1 MVQSLRIVAL
11 LSLLLPL
18 PLSAVPPPA
27 VAQDLASVPR
37 ITIDELKRLQ
47 ARKQVVLV
55 DVRDPMAFS
64 HGHIPGAV
72 NVPFDFL
79 PEYVEKWKQD
89 KRLVVTYCA
98 CLNEGTAAN
107 AALDMK
113 AFGLTNVKALLGGY
127 NEWVKRGEKVAK
139 YVQRFRGFRG
149 SGLVHSS
156 GVGSQFPVCSEP
168 ANQPLNPRTN
178 L

>member
-1 MVQSLRIVAL
+1 MISPVLAF
-11 LSLLLPL
+11 SLLFVSVPSPL
-18 PLSAVPPPA
+18 AAAPAVA

-37 ITIDELKRLQ
+37 IAIDELKTLM

-55 DVRDPMAFS
+55 DVRDPMAFGQ
-64 HGHIPGAV
+64 GHIPGAV

-107 AALDMK
+107 AALDMN
-113 AFGLTNVKALLGGY
+113 AFGLKNVKALLGGY
-127 NEWVKRGEKVAK
+127 NEWVKRGERVEK
-139 YVQRFRGFRG
+139 
-149 SGLVHSS
+149 
-156 GVGSQFPVCSEP
+156 
-168 ANQPLNPRTN
+168 
-178 L
+178 

>member
-1 MVQSLRIVAL
+1 MIRTLNVVTAV
-11 LSLLLPL
+11 LLLL
-18 PLSAVPPPA
+18 AA
-27 VAQDLASVPR
+27 VASPLAAVQDLASVPR
-37 ITIDELKRLQ
+37 ITIDELKPLL
-47 ARKQVVLV
+47 ARKRVVLV

-64 HGHIPGAV
+64 QGHIPGAV

-98 CLNEGTAAN
+98 CLHEGTAAN

-127 NEWVKRGEKVAK
+127 NEWVKRGEKTATGK
-139 YVQRFRGFRG
+139 
-149 SGLVHSS
+149 
-156 GVGSQFPVCSEP
+156 
-168 ANQPLNPRTN
+168 
-178 L
+178 